1 MKWRIIP
8 SVSILAVAVGVG
20 WTLSRH
26 AETSVGLQQIS
37 LVERSEHSE
46 PGPAKALAG
55 IRIRLSRSDF
65 RDQLES
71 SARDVPQISVAAE

>member
-26 AETSVGLQQIS
+26 PETSVGLQEIS
-37 LVERSEHSE
+37 LVERSEHSQ
-46 PGPAKALAG
+46 PGPTKALAG
-55 IRIRLSRSDF
+55 IRIRLSPSDF
-65 RDQLES
+65 RYQIQS
-71 SARDVPQISVAAE
+71 NAHDVPQIPVAAE